1 MSDLVPDRS
10 WCKIDSLFEIACAR
24 VRVLVARHEKPNWRG
39 DLADLVAALE
49 EARALGAKRVNTKRE
64 RSSSL
69 PVWADANDDLR
80 ELQMIDGLLAK
91 IRQHKGV

>member
-1 MSDLVPDRS
+1 M
-10 WCKIDSLFEIACAR
+10 
-24 VRVLVARHEKPNWRG
+24 EKYVG
-39 DLADLVAALE
+39 
-49 EARALGAKRVNTKRE
+49 LGAKRVNTKGE

-69 PVWADANDDLR
+69 PVCADANDDLR